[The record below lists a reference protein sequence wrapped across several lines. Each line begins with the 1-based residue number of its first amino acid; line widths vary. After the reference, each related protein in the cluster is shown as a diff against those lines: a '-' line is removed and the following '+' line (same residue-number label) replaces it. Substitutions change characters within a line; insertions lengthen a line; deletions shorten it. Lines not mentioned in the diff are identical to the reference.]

1 MKIQSLLVF
10 LLPEFT
16 TEEEQYIVL
25 ATMHN
30 SFITLIPNSLSDP
43 KTISFYLNNK
53 WDALNKRKIPII
65 GYTVC

>member
-53 WDALNKRKIPII
+53 
-65 GYTVC
+65 